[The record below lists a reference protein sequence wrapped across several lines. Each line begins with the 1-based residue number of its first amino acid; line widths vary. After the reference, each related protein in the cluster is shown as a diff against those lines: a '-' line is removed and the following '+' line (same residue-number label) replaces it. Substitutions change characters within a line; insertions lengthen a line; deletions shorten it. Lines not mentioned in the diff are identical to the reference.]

1 VVRALVLSA
10 ELALLALVGVDLSRG
25 CTLLDPSQRGLVAA
39 AALLLIAPN
48 FRFARRRGAGFPG
61 GPAVVLGVAI
71 ATAVALA
78 GIEEVAS
85 HRMLRDWEAGAPDR
99 LQARAE
105 LLRADFGWL
114 LAEVTRPF
122 EARIADSDDART
134 AFRILRLAHDRTLL
148 PPDRYGL
155 ALYRPDGQPLAWA
168 GNSTGVP
175 VDLFAHAGAGPSF
188 LIAGSEESRRLFA
201 TAIDGLTGLRRVAE
215 LVLQSPA
222 PVQGTV
228 KRADVD
234 FDFLPHWNAIEPA
247 HPQVVP
253 PSGGG
258 GDDMAPLFALQ
269 GDRHLWRTGRSKVLT
284 MTVPL
289 RAPSGEEILTADL
302 SDRRG
307 LQELAARREVVIR
320 IAAALLAIALVA
332 SAALLLRVSTWPGWA
347 RLLAASAAVWGVR
360 LLLRLTGPGDLAAPS
375 SLYDSTIYASS
386 DLGGLLASPADLL
399 LSCGALLSQGWLL
412 RRFLDRLTLPSSP
425 ALFRAARILAAV
437 AAIGAAIALGVALH
451 AVLDHQ
457 VLEARI
463 DVSRVEL
470 DANLLPRLALQ
481 AALFLAVAAGATLVT
496 ALVRLARRT
505 SSAPHGH
512 ADQEAVGGPPAVIR
526 GVATVLALTALYVP
540 FLLHAY
546 GMVRRDFF
554 EDDLLWR
561 VSHQQEQRR
570 DILRD
575 ALRESA
581 DEEWLQS
588 AGYDEDPSSP
598 GALAY
603 RLWSR
608 TPLAAMGLA
617 SSLRVYDDNGRLV
630 SRFAVNLGIM
640 FEPQFWEV
648 KEAADADLKT
658 VPPRA
663 GVTLRKTVV
672 FGSRWVRPSG
682 QPPRLVTFTVVDDYD
697 NVPLLGAESSYLP
710 LLRARALSRTNPE
723 LLAFEPLM
731 AVFSPALERL
741 YDPGGEIPAPSP
753 AVAAAID
760 RHGLAWTRD
769 EIGEGPAR
777 ILYFRGPNEIFALAH
792 PSPSVMRLLAV
803 FLRLAL
809 LNCALYFCAVLAAR
823 AGAAVAGQSLPP
835 LVPGRSFYAR
845 LTTVFVIGAIAPL
858 LMLST
863 FVSRFSARES
873 RRELVSAG
881 LSSLQTV
888 RRVAEDYLSLPD
900 PGYGHDLDE
909 EVVFWLSRVV
919 RQDINFYRGADLMAS
934 STPELYLSSLLNT
947 RMDGS
952 VYRALYLDREPFQLA
967 RSQVGDL
974 DYLTLSAPM
983 RIDREDNVGVVS
995 IPLAAQSRALAVK
1008 TEELADAIM
1017 IASCVTVA
1025 LLALFGWMVAR
1036 RVSGPII
1043 SLAGASRRVAAG
1055 DFEVRVGSA
1064 PPDEVG
1070 VLVTAFNS
1078 MAESLQQ
1085 QRHDLD
1091 RRREYI
1097 ETILTRATT
1106 GVVSIDARG
1115 IIITI
1120 NPAAQ
1125 QLLGAGPDVPR
1136 PEDDLADWFER
1147 TPAFGPLRR
1156 AFERSM
1162 NDDLEGEVSLDLGSG
1177 DESRRL
1183 RAVFL
1188 PFTPEEGR
1196 PPGRIVLLEDVTDIV
1211 RSGRLAAW
1219 AEMTRRIA
1227 HEIKNPLTPIQLS
1240 VEHVRRVWQ
1249 AGDSRFGT
1257 VLKECLDNIQGQV
1270 RALRQIA
1277 SEFSAYARVPEIRTA
1292 STTVDQLFDAA
1303 LDPYVTAPP
1312 PGITI
1317 SRSVPPGLPPV
1328 VVDRAVMARALV
1340 NLIENA
1346 IQAMASGGTL
1356 TMAAAP
1362 ENAVGPAR
1370 VRLTVRDSGT
1380 GIAPEILARIF
1391 EPYFSTK
1398 SGGTG
1403 LGLAI
1408 ARRAVEEHGGTIDIR
1423 SGPGRGTVVTL
1434 VLPAASP
1441 V

>member
-1 VVRALVLSA
+1 VVRALVLSV
-10 ELALLALVGVDLSRG
+10 ELALLALVGNDLAHG
-25 CTLLDPSQRGLVAA
+25 CTLLSSSQRGLVAA
-39 AALLLIAPN
+39 AALLLIWPDI
-48 FRFARRRGAGFPG
+48 RFARRRAAGIPG
-61 GPAVVLGVAI
+61 GPAAVLGIAI

-78 GIEEVAS
+78 GVEELAS
-85 HRMLRDWEAGAPDR
+85 RRMLRGWEAGAPDR

-105 LLRADFGWL
+105 LLRGDFGWL
-114 LAEVTRPF
+114 LSEVTRPF
-122 EARIADSDDART
+122 EARIVDSDDART
-134 AFRILRLAHDRTLL
+134 AFHILRAAHDRTLL
-148 PPDRYGL
+148 PPERYGL

-168 GNSTGVP
+168 GNSVSPPPELFETTGP
-175 VDLFAHAGAGPSF
+175 GPTF
-188 LIAGSEESRRLFA
+188 LIAGSEKTPRLFA

-215 LVLQSPA
+215 LAIATPA
-222 PVQGTV
+222 PAQDSANG
-228 KRADVD
+228 ADLQLE
-234 FDFLPHWNAIEPA
+234 FLPHWNAIEPA
-247 HPQVVP
+247 RAHVV
-253 PSGGG
+253 SEQA
-258 GDDMAPLFALQ
+258 GDDLAALFALQ

-289 RAPSGEEILTADL
+289 RVPAGQEILTADL

-307 LQELAARREVVIR
+307 LQELAARRDVVVR

-332 SAALLLRVSTWPGWA
+332 SAALQLRVSRWPAWGE
-347 RLLAASAAVWGVR
+347 LLAASSAIWGVR
-360 LLLRLTGPGDLAAPS
+360 LLLLLTGPGDAAAPS
-375 SLYDSTIYASS
+375 SLFDISIYASS

-399 LSCGALLSQGWLL
+399 LSCGALLAQAWLL
-412 RRFLDRLTLPSSP
+412 RRFLEKLPLPSSP
-425 ALFRAARILAAV
+425 MLHRGARVLAAV
-437 AAIGAAIALGVALH
+437 AAALAAIVMGLGLH
-451 AVLDHQ
+451 TILDHQ

-463 DVSRVEL
+463 DVSRVDL
-470 DANLLPRLALQ
+470 DRDVLPRLALQ

-505 SSAPHGH
+505 TSTPAPATDLETG
-512 ADQEAVGGPPAVIR
+512 GGPPAVIR
-526 GVATVLALTALYVP
+526 GVATVLLLTALYVP
-540 FLLHAY
+540 LVLHAY

-554 EDDLLWR
+554 ENDLLWR
-561 VSHQQEQRR
+561 VVHQKEQRR
-570 DILRD
+570 DVLRD
-575 ALRESA
+575 ALRETA
-581 DEEWLQS
+581 DEEWLQT
-588 AGYDEDPSSP
+588 AGYEEDPSSP
-598 GALAY
+598 GGLAY
-603 RLWSR
+603 RIWSR
-608 TPLAAMGLA
+608 TPLASMGLA
-617 SSLRVYDDNGRLV
+617 SSLRLYDDNGRLV

-640 FEPQFWEV
+640 LEPYFWQV
-648 KEAADADLKT
+648 KEAADSDL
-658 VPPRA
+658 VSLPPRS
-663 GVTLRKTVV
+663 GVTVSKAVV
-672 FGSRWVRPSG
+672 FGSRWVRPTG

-710 LLRARALSRTNPE
+710 LLRSRALSRTNPE

-731 AVFSPALERL
+731 AVFSPGLERL
-741 YDPGGEIPAPSP
+741 YESGGEIPAPSP

-760 RHGLAWTRD
+760 RRGLAWTRD

-792 PSPSVMRLLAV
+792 PSADLMRLLAV

-809 LNCALYFCAVLAAR
+809 LNCALYFVAVLAAR
-823 AGAAVAGQSLPP
+823 AGAAIAGHPLPP

-845 LTTVFVIGAIAPL
+845 LTTVFVIGAMAPL
-858 LMLST
+858 LMLSM

-873 RRELVSAG
+873 RRELVAAG

-900 PGYGHDLDE
+900 PGYGRDLDE

-919 RQDINFYRGADLMAS
+919 RQDINFYRGAELMAS

-947 RMDGS
+947 RLDGG

-967 RSQVGDL
+967 RSQVGEL

-983 RIDREDNVGVVS
+983 RIDRERNIGVVS

-1008 TEELADAIM
+1008 SEELADAIM
-1017 IASCVTVA
+1017 IASCLTVA
-1025 LLALFGWMVAR
+1025 LLAVFGWLVAR

-1055 DFEVRVGSA
+1055 DLAVRVGSA

-1125 QLLGAGPDVPR
+1125 QLLGSGIDVPR
-1136 PEDDLADWFER
+1136 PEDDLADWLKRAADF
-1147 TPAFGPLRR
+1147 APLRR

-1162 NDDLEGEVSLDLGSG
+1162 DDDLEGEVSLDIGRG
-1177 DESRRL
+1177 EDARRL

-1188 PFTPEEGR
+1188 PFTPEVGR

-1249 AGDSRFGT
+1249 AGDARFGS

-1277 SEFSAYARVPEIRTA
+1277 SEFSAYARVPEIRTT
-1292 STTVDQLFDAA
+1292 STTIDQLFDAA

-1312 PGITI
+1312 PGIAI
-1317 SRSVPPGLPPV
+1317 SRTVPPGLPEIA
-1328 VVDRAVMARALV
+1328 VDRAVMARALV

-1356 TMAAAP
+1356 TLAAAP
-1362 ENAVGPAR
+1362 EDGKGPAR
-1370 VRLTVRDSGT
+1370 VRLTVSDSGS

-1423 SGPGRGTVVTL
+1423 SGLGRGTVVTL
-1434 VLPAASP
+1434 VLPAAPTS
-1441 V
+1441 